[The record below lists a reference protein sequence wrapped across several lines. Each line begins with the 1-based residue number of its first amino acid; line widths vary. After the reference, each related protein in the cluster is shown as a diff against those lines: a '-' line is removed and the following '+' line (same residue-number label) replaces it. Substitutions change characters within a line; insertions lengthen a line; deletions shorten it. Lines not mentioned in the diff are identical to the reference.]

1 MNNISTKSQQ
11 YELDNYLD
19 KSSQGAYLNGAVI
32 ELVKQYLLEM
42 DESLCEVIAF
52 SIMPNHIHILLV
64 QEVELAKIVQQ
75 IKGGLSFLINKLL
88 KKSGALWQKDYF
100 DKAIRD
106 EKHFNLVY
114 AYIKNNAIKAGL
126 EDSENRFYGVYD

>member
-1 MNNISTKSQQ
+1 MHNISTKSQQ

-19 KSSQGAYLNGAVI
+19 KSSQGAHLNGEIVAVI
-32 ELVKQYLLEM
+32 KEYLLGM

-64 QEVELAKIVQQ
+64 QKVELAKIVQQ
-75 IKGGLSFLINKLL
+75 IKGGLSFVLNKIL

-100 DKAIRD
+100 DKAIGD

-114 AYIKNNAIKAGL
+114 EYIKCNAIKAGL
-126 EDSENRFYGVYD
+126 EDAENRFYGMYG